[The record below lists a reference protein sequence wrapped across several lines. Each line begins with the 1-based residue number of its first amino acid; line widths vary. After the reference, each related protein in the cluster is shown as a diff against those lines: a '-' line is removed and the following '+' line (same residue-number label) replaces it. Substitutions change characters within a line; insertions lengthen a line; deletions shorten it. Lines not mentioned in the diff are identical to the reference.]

1 MSTDEEQLKL
11 MIETLQEQIKQ
22 NQELN
27 NEKITAMQLDNSNFS
42 NIQARLETQIYNQ
55 DQEISN
61 LKKEIQQLSKAK
73 RDMEKK
79 MTVELQEFEKDRLNW
94 QQREADLYNQI
105 RALSIAE
112 PRTPRTPRRR
122 SVTLSPFG
130 LGDIEENKENSASAN
145 TLSAPKLASP
155 SYAREAKIAQRTI
168 KAQDKLIADLKIEL
182 EKQKTML
189 QEHKNQVQNQSLRIE
204 HLEHEIANV
213 KQVNRSL
220 MEDNESYQILL
231 HEKTMTGEFMMNP
244 IMQVRYNKT
253 NATDQKQNSNSST
266 SNGLNLAAELN
277 MASEWNQNDSQHFL
291 LELTEENKLLQE
303 TNRALQLYINK
314 ILMRIIDNKQLE
326 DVLSID
332 QPKKEEKKPI
342 VLETPK
348 PTTPSNDTKA
358 TANRQ
363 RRRTIS
369 YWGSKP
375 VSKPAVPSTTSTQ
388 DGDEK
393 RRHSSI
399 MSSPSTGPQPERSV
413 STTTNGG
420 QGTSGWARA
429 LRRMSVIGW
438 GPKES
443 DTTPQ
448 LAIHN
453 DSAVFSSS
461 EEDSSADNSRKSHSS
476 GSSTP
481 SIRRSNE
488 LGTLQEE

>member
-1 MSTDEEQLKL
+1 
-11 MIETLQEQIKQ
+11 
-22 NQELN
+22 
-27 NEKITAMQLDNSNFS
+27 
-42 NIQARLETQIYNQ
+42 
-55 DQEISN
+55 
-61 LKKEIQQLSKAK
+61 
-73 RDMEKK
+73 
-79 MTVELQEFEKDRLNW
+79 LQEFEKDRLNW

-244 IMQVRYNKT
+244 IMQKPD
-253 NATDQKQNSNSST
+253 ATDQKQNSNSST

-277 MASEWNQNDSQHFL
+277 MASEWNQN
-291 LELTEENKLLQE
+291 ELTEENKLLQE